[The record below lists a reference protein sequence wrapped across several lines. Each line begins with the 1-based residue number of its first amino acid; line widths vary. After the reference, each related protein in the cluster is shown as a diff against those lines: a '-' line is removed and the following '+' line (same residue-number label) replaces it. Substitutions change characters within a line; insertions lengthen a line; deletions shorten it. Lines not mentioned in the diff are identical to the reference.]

1 MGECDD
7 DKALEGQTE
16 STKQL
21 EENINETFLETIP
34 EKESNNDESLVL
46 ISNDQYD
53 PKSDKSD
60 KPKVERELKKKLQE
74 DERRIRNEEKEKQ
87 RIKEETNEKNRKE
100 LKEKWKEQDKENTLK
115 RKQKLK
121 EAGDKKKE

>member
-1 MGECDD
+1 MGQEDIEECDD
-7 DKALEGQTE
+7 DKALEGRTE
-16 STKQL
+16 SPKQL

-34 EKESNNDESLVL
+34 EKESNNEESLVL

-74 DERRIRNEEKEKQ
+74 NERRIRNEEKEKQ
-87 RIKEETNEKNRKE
+87 RIKEETNAQKEGGKRKE
-100 LKEKWKEQDKENTLK
+100 QTFERGR
-115 RKQKLK
+115 RKTQGRRK
-121 EAGDKKKE
+121 